1 MYYTHTQEVNITNQS
16 AVCVVDVDV
25 SALTRLRL
33 FFLHKTIFTA
43 SCTCYYGC

>member
-43 SCTCYYGC
+43 SCACYYGC